1 MESLAA
7 ATKSYRSDL
16 STTENYYIILPEV
29 LENATIKVVENRN
42 LNTMILN
49 REEMEWLKIL
59 QSLFIS
65 VL

>member
-65 VL
+65 VS